1 MPRARE
7 IACMAMQTVT
17 LSGDTDWPGFRSEA
31 RALLARQV
39 PPEDIVWHTRASAE
53 GDLFASID
61 APRPAASYGNASA
74 VVPPAFVRLCET
86 VVLHE
91 DPARFGLLYRLL
103 WRLVYEPGLRHDPL
117 DPERV
122 RAQHMAQAVRREM
135 HKMKAFVRFRPL
147 VQGDGL
153 PPLHVAWFEPEHHIV
168 EAVAPF
174 FVRRFTQMHW
184 AILTPQRSVCWY
196 PSDDGTDDP
205 SGGHLDIGP
214 GARREDAPPPD
225 AGEALWLTYYTH
237 IFNPARLKLAMM
249 QKEMPRRY
257 WQNLPEAALISPLA
271 AEAMAR
277 SGRMIDAPPTA
288 PARRI
293 VPLHREVE
301 TDRVD
306 APSNTAAPSAML
318 SSDPVEALAQLKR
331 ATDRCRECPIGE
343 HATQSVFGEGPP
355 GAVLMVV
362 GEQPGDQE
370 DLRGRPFVGPA
381 GHLFDRAIGDL
392 GWPRDALYVTNAV
405 KHFKFELRGKRRIH
419 KTPTQREAAACLHW
433 LESEMA
439 QVRPRAVLALGAT
452 AARAVLGRPVAVLSE
467 RGQWQTGP
475 RGERVLVTLH
485 PSALLRGDP
494 AMRDEAYAAWL
505 DDLAKATSVVQGD
518 VREAMAR

>member
-1 MPRARE
+1 
-7 IACMAMQTVT
+7 MAMHTVT
-17 LSGDTDWPGFRSEA
+17 LASETDWPGFRSEA

-39 PPEDIVWHTRASAE
+39 PPEQVEWHTQASAE
-53 GDLFASID
+53 LDLFASLEAR
-61 APRPAASYGNASA
+61 APTIGHGSASA

-86 VVLHE
+86 VVMHH

-103 WRLVYEPGLRHDPL
+103 WRLVHEPGLRSDPL
-117 DPERV
+117 DAERV
-122 RAQHMAQAVRREM
+122 HAQHMAQAVRREM
-135 HKMKAFVRFRPL
+135 HKMKAFVRFRPIA
-147 VQGDGL
+147 QGDGL
-153 PPLHVAWFEPEHHIV
+153 PPLHVAWFDPEHHIV

-184 AILTPQRSVCWY
+184 ALLTPQRSARWF
-196 PSDDGTDDP
+196 PPDDGAEDARR
-205 SGGHLDIGP
+205 GHLEIGP
-214 GARREDAPPPD
+214 GARREDAPPAD
-225 AGEALWLTYYTH
+225 AGEALWLTYYAH

-293 VPLHREVE
+293 VPLQPVSSSVRDDE
-301 TDRVD
+301 DD
-306 APSNTAAPSAML
+306 AMDPGAGASAA
-318 SSDPVEALAQLKR
+318 DPAEALARLKR

-343 HATQSVFGEGPP
+343 HATQSVFGEGPV

-381 GHLFDRAIGDL
+381 GQLFDRAIADL
-392 GWPRDALYVTNAV
+392 GWPREALYVTNAV

-452 AARAVLGRPVAVLSE
+452 AARSVLGRPVAVMQE
-467 RGQWQTGP
+467 RGQWQLGP
-475 RGERVLVTLH
+475 RGEQVLVALH

-494 AMRDEAYAAWL
+494 AQRDEAYAAWL
-505 DDLAKATSVVQGD
+505 EDLSKATSLVQGD
-518 VREAMAR
+518 LHETEAR

>member
-1 MPRARE
+1 MTT
-7 IACMAMQTVT
+7 QTVT
-17 LSGDTDWPGFRSEA
+17 LAGDTDWPGFRSEA

-39 PPEDIVWHTRASAE
+39 PPEEVVWHTRASAA
-53 GDLFASID
+53 GDLFASLD
-61 APRPAASYGNASA
+61 TQRAFVGHGRASA

-86 VVLHE
+86 VVLHA
-91 DPARFGLLYRLL
+91 DPARFGMLYRLL
-103 WRLVYEPGLRHDPL
+103 WRLVHEPGLRNDPL
-117 DPERV
+117 DAERV
-122 RAQHMAQAVRREM
+122 RVQHMAQAVRREM
-135 HKMKAFVRFRPL
+135 HKMKAFVRFRPIA
-147 VQGDGL
+147 QGDGL
-153 PPLHVAWFEPEHHIV
+153 PPLHVAWFDPEHHIV

-184 AILTPQRSVCWY
+184 AILTPQRSARWF
-196 PSDDGTDDP
+196 PSDDGVGDLA
-205 SGGHLDIGP
+205 GGRLDIGP

-225 AGEALWLTYYTH
+225 AGEALWLTYYEH

-271 AEAMAR
+271 AEAGAR
-277 SGRMIDAPPTA
+277 SGRMIDAAPTA

-293 VPLHREVE
+293 VPLQPVAVSGPGDGGHAMASDLG
-301 TDRVD
+301 TLSAD
-306 APSNTAAPSAML
+306 AAQ
-318 SSDPVEALAQLKR
+318 ALAQLKH

-343 HATQSVFGEGPP
+343 HATQSVFGEGPV

-381 GHLFDRAIGDL
+381 GQLFDRAIADL

-405 KHFKFELRGKRRIH
+405 KHFKHELRGKRRIH

-452 AARAVLGRPVAVLSE
+452 AARSVLGRSVAVMQE
-467 RGQWQTGP
+467 RGRWQTGP
-475 RGERVLVTLH
+475 RGEPVLVALH

-494 AMRDEAYAAWL
+494 AQRDEAYAAWL
-505 DDLAKATSVVQGD
+505 DDLSKATSLVHGEE
-518 VREAMAR
+518 REAEPR

>member
-1 MPRARE
+1 
-7 IACMAMQTVT
+7 MATQTVT
-17 LSGDTDWPGFRSEA
+17 LAGDTDWPGFRREA

-39 PPEDIVWHTRASAE
+39 PPEEVVWHTRASAA
-53 GDLFASID
+53 GDLFASLETQ
-61 APRPAASYGNASA
+61 RPVVGHGSASA

-86 VVLHE
+86 VVLHA
-91 DPARFGLLYRLL
+91 DPARFGMLYRLL
-103 WRLVYEPGLRHDPL
+103 WRLVHEPGLRNDPL
-117 DPERV
+117 DAERV
-122 RAQHMAQAVRREM
+122 HVQHMAQAVRREM
-135 HKMKAFVRFRPL
+135 HKMKAFVRFRPIA
-147 VQGDGL
+147 QGEGL
-153 PPLHVAWFEPEHHIV
+153 PPLHVAWFDPEHHIV

-174 FVRRFTQMHW
+174 FVRRFTPMHW
-184 AILTPQRSVCWY
+184 AILTPQRSARWFPPDEGVE
-196 PSDDGTDDP
+196 DVA
-205 SGGHLDIGP
+205 GGRLDIGP
-214 GARREDAPPPD
+214 GARREDAPSAD
-225 AGEALWLTYYTH
+225 AGEALWLTYYEH

-277 SGRMIDAPPTA
+277 SGRMIDAAPTA

-293 VPLHREVE
+293 VPLQPMAASSHQA
-301 TDRVD
+301 TGTSGVD
-306 APSNTAAPSAML
+306 ALSA
-318 SSDPVEALAQLKR
+318 DPAEALEQLKR

-343 HATQSVFGEGPP
+343 HATQSVFGEGPI

-381 GHLFDRAIGDL
+381 GQLFDRAMADL

-405 KHFKFELRGKRRIH
+405 KHFKYELRGKRRIH

-452 AARAVLGRPVAVLSE
+452 AARSVLGRPVAVMQE
-467 RGQWQTGP
+467 RGQWQIGP
-475 RGERVLVTLH
+475 RGEQVLVALH

-494 AMRDEAYAAWL
+494 AQRDDAYAAWL
-505 DDLAKATSVVQGD
+505 EDLSKATSLVQGD
-518 VREAMAR
+518 VHEAVPR